1 MAMPMLTT
9 RKDTSPGSHSGAHDV
24 SIAADIGY
32 GLATMAETVIE
43 AIRLGRG
50 FGSVRALGELD
61 LVVHA
66 GESLAIFGPNGAGK
80 TTLLKLLA
88 TVLTPTEGSL
98 RLFGERELRP
108 EIRRRIGMLSH
119 GSFLYGDLT
128 AAENLHFYA
137 ALFGVGNPA
146 QRVEEMLA
154 EVRLTAW
161 RDRPVRTF
169 SRGMEQRLALA
180 RAFLHAPDLLLL
192 DEPFSGL
199 DPQAVLHL
207 QEILTRAHRQGK
219 TIVLTT
225 HDIENGLEVCDRAV
239 ILCGGRM
246 VWHSGRSVPAPR
258 EMAKIYQREAGEPQ
272 VGADTR

>member
-1 MAMPMLTT
+1 
-9 RKDTSPGSHSGAHDV
+9 
-24 SIAADIGY
+24 
-32 GLATMAETVIE
+32 MAETVVE

-61 LVVHA
+61 LLVHS

-128 AAENLHFYA
+128 AAENLQFYA
-137 ALFGVGNPA
+137 ALFGIGNVA

-225 HDIENGLEVCDRAV
+225 HDIESGLEVCDRAV

-258 EMAKIYQREAGEPQ
+258 EMAKIYQREVGELQ

>member
-1 MAMPMLTT
+1 MAP
-9 RKDTSPGSHSGAHDV
+9 P
-24 SIAADIGY
+24 
-32 GLATMAETVIE
+32 VIE

-50 FGSVRALGELD
+50 FGSVRALGALD
-61 LVVHA
+61 LVVRA
-66 GESLAIFGPNGAGK
+66 GDSLAIFGPNGAGK

-88 TVLTPTEGSL
+88 TVLAPTDGTL
-98 RLFGERELRP
+98 RLFGEPELRP
-108 EIRRRIGMLSH
+108 ELRRRIGMLGH

-128 AAENLHFYA
+128 AAENLRFYA
-137 ALFGVGNPA
+137 ALFGVENA
-146 QRVEEMLA
+146 ERRVAEMLA

-225 HDIENGLEVCDRAV
+225 HDIESGLEVCDRAV

-246 VWHSGRSVPAPR
+246 VWHSGRSVPAPS
-258 EMAKIYQREAGEPQ
+258 EMVKIYQREVGESH
-272 VGADTR
+272 VGADSR